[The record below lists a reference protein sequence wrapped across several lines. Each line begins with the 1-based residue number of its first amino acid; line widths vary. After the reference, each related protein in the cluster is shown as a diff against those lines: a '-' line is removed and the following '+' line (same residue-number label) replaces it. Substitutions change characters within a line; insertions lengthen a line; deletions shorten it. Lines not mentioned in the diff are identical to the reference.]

1 MKGKKNMLSNHDF
14 DLWADGYDRSVG
26 ISDEVGTYPFA
37 AYRQIMNEI
46 YNRVLARCGKAVLD
60 IGFGT
65 GTLTAKLNEQGCG
78 IWGQDFSRRMMEL
91 AREKMPGAKLYQG
104 DFSRGLVEELR
115 QNKYDAIIATYSLHH
130 LTDEQKI
137 SLLENLLPLLNDG
150 GTVYIG
156 DVMFETRTELEKHR
170 ALLDKEWDD
179 EEIYFVADELARSF
193 PQMRFEPFS
202 FCSGIIEIT
211 GGAKSHE

>member
-26 ISDEVGTYPFA
+26 ISDEDGTYPFA

-65 GTLTAKLNEQGCG
+65 GTLTAKLYEQGCG

-170 ALLDKEWDD
+170 TLLDKDWDD
-179 EEIYFVADELARSF
+179 EESRHSS
-193 PQMRFEPFS
+193 PQ
-202 FCSGIIEIT
+202 SG
-211 GGAKSHE
+211 K

>member
-65 GTLTAKLNEQGCG
+65 GTLTAKLYEQGCG

-91 AREKMPGAKLYQG
+91 AREKMPGAKLYLG

-170 ALLDKEWDD
+170 ILLDKEWDD

-202 FCSGIIEIT
+202 FCSGIIEIS
-211 GGAKSHE
+211 GGIRNHG

>member
-46 YNRVLARCGKAVLD
+46 YNRVLAGSGKAVLD

-65 GTLTAKLNEQGCG
+65 GTLTAKLYEQGCG

-170 ALLDKEWDD
+170 ILLDKEWDD

>member
-65 GTLTAKLNEQGCG
+65 GTLTAKLYEQGCG

-150 GTVYIG
+150 GTVYFG

>member
-65 GTLTAKLNEQGCG
+65 GTLTAKLYEQGCG

-170 ALLDKEWDD
+170 TLLDKDWDD

-202 FCSGIIEIT
+202 FCSGIIEIS
-211 GGAKSHE
+211 GGIRNHG

>member
-65 GTLTAKLNEQGCG
+65 GTLTAKLYEQGCG

-104 DFSRGLVEELR
+104 DFSGGLVEELR

-137 SLLENLLPLLNDG
+137 SLLEILLPLLNDG
-150 GTVYIG
+150 GSVYIG
-156 DVMFETRTELEKHR
+156 DVMFETRTELKKHR
-170 ALLDKEWDD
+170 ILLDKEWDD

-202 FCSGIIEIT
+202 FCSGIIEIS
-211 GGAKSHE
+211 GGIRNHG

>member
-1 MKGKKNMLSNHDF
+1 MLSNHDF

-65 GTLTAKLNEQGCG
+65 GTLTAKLYEQGCG

-137 SLLENLLPLLNDG
+137 SLLEILLPLLNDG
-150 GTVYIG
+150 GSVYIG
-156 DVMFETRTELEKHR
+156 DVMFETRTELKKHR